1 MWRKSLSPKIAN
13 GLQGSLFSVLILA
26 HEAASRLFK
35 KRKFGLS
42 TGSVCIVGSVDRPSF
57 RVSLP
62 HRRSTT
68 VSLETNPFTRPSFV
82 DQLRNVW
89 ISDETLFQVF
99 DIPSQSTDNS
109 WRKSKQKFTE
119 FYDN

>member
-1 MWRKSLSPKIAN
+1 
-13 GLQGSLFSVLILA
+13 LA
-26 HEAASRLFK
+26 L
-35 KRKFGLS
+35 
-42 TGSVCIVGSVDRPSF
+42 RPSPF
-57 RVSLP
+57 ALTRGWRSGRRLSGSFAVVVRHLSARLIKPNFCFDLP

-68 VSLETNPFTRPSFV
+68 VSLETNPFTQPSFV